1 MKKQFFV
8 SISMMDTNLTPIR
21 YRKENRGEILSGEC
35 HFPSLPMLEWSIIG
49 DEDVE
54 IIAVMTDDDNK
65 NTAKNLMLFKEE
77 LKQVSAALGRE
88 LQVDREI
95 VLPHREDREKQVE
108 LFKTVCGAFEERAQI
123 YMDITYGTKV
133 TAVGLFSA
141 LTYAEKVKH
150 CDIRSIYYGKF
161 SFGNKSIGDIY
172 DVRSLYELSA
182 LIHAADYLDSERIS
196 ALIDELWG

>member
-1 MKKQFFV
+1 
-8 SISMMDTNLTPIR
+8 MMGTNLRPVH
-21 YRKENRGEILSGEC
+21 YRKENRGEILSEKC
-35 HFPSLPMLEWSIIG
+35 HFPSLPMLEWSVIG

-65 NTAKNLMLFKEE
+65 NTEGNLCLFEEE
-77 LKQVSAALGRE
+77 LKQVSAALGRD
-88 LQVDREI
+88 LRIDRKI

-108 LFKTVCGAFEERAQI
+108 LFKTVCGAFEEGAQI

-161 SFGNKSIGDIY
+161 SFGSADIGDIY
-172 DVRSLYELSA
+172 DVRSLYELTA
-182 LIHAADYLDSERIS
+182 LIHTADFLGTERLS
-196 ALIDELWG
+196 SLIDELWGCAYGHSSCV